1 MDDDPFDE
9 LRRGLRGALPGDGAE
24 RTVDVRRLAAAAVAA
39 VALGL
44 GVVLIAASRQPPGP
58 SADEIGTRPEPVV
71 DVVEAP
77 APETTAAP
85 SARVWPTEPVS
96 VEGTE
101 VRSGA
106 QRWRVGEPGDLV
118 AVGDWDCDG
127 TSTPAV
133 LRPTTG
139 RLHLF
144 DAWASPDAAVTATPG
159 PTVPTGA
166 IALEPRGCG
175 EATVRTADGQ
185 SLELSTVTR

>member
-77 APETTAAP
+77 ETTAAP

-133 LRPTTG
+133 LRPRTG